1 MERTRASTT
10 PARRGDWTHPGALPA
25 ASGSARPLG
34 RRRIARAPDGP
45 TVVGLFAVA
54 IAVAALLSGGPVATT
69 AASRLPARA
78 TTRSTGTQPA
88 AHRAAAHHLSAHR
101 ASVHHAPVHQLA
113 AHGAAPPA
121 PPAGTHTGG
130 PAAAVPA
137 SSPQP
142 ALRLV
147 HQVWTV
153 GPSQA
158 FTATVAMS
166 GGRADQLTMTVSVF
180 SRLHTRTALSQTLS
194 GTVRGAVRFRSDP
207 VPLASLPT
215 AKTGQYQVDLAL
227 QTPDGTTSSATS
239 GDTAPAA
246 FGPATLHCTLD
257 QPGTCG
263 GVYPVEIQV
272 GPAGEAASA
281 TLVTELVYT
290 YPAGN
295 PYHATSPLRVALVVP
310 LTTAGSAGTPPAGSV
325 AQLEQLARAV
335 TSPASV
341 PLTVVP
347 EPAALG
353 ALGRSP
359 SVLDRQALAAM
370 DAAISDPAHQAL
382 LQSYVPV
389 DATAL
394 VNAGLT
400 EELADQVSRACRE
413 LGPPKTTIG
422 TWVAGAALDDAA
434 AAALS
439 ASTCNPVRRLVLPA
453 SSVTGG
459 GCTITCTT
467 PFTVDA
473 GQGGPLTAME
483 ADSQLASE
491 ITAPTP
497 DPVLQAHQLLADLS
511 LTYFEAPGSAQA
523 RGVVL
528 AVPPG
533 AAVSPGAIADLVG
546 GLAADP
552 ALTPVTLAQLF
563 AQVPVGANG
572 QPATRRLIA
581 PGGTHGLPVRAL
593 QAARS
598 QLTAYTSAV
607 GSTPAGQQAVTQLAG
622 DLLRTESI
630 DLRPVEQL
638 HAVTA
643 FERSLGAELGR
654 VTLSGGVIRLTSSS
668 VLRVPIALGSTTG
681 FPVAGTLTVSSDKL
695 LFTPGGQCQG
705 IDRGPAGFSGVSCPV
720 VLSKVTN
727 AVYVS
732 MRARIGG
739 DFRVAVTLDTP
750 AGGLAMVHGQLTVR
764 SLSTSVEAV
773 VLSVAAGAVLLAW
786 WARTGWRTRR
796 RARHGRHP
804 RSAGS
809 PGTPAGVN
817 TGEPSPGTPAPA

>member
-25 ASGSARPLG
+25 ASGPARPLG
-34 RRRIARAPDGP
+34 RRRIARAPDRP
-45 TVVGLFAVA
+45 TGVGLSAVA
-54 IAVAALLSGGPVATT
+54 IAAITITAAVLAGGPVA
-69 AASRLPARA
+69 AASRFPTQAATPSTGARLAVHRA
-78 TTRSTGTQPA
+78 T
-88 AHRAAAHHLSAHR
+88 
-101 ASVHHAPVHQLA
+101 VHHAAVHQLA
-113 AHGAAPPA
+113 TPEAPPPA
-121 PPAGTHTGG
+121 PAAAAGSGG
-130 PAAAVPA
+130 PTAAVPA

-147 HQVWTV
+147 HQAWTV
-153 GPSQA
+153 GPGQA
-158 FTATVAMS
+158 FTATVDMS
-166 GGRADQLTMTVSVF
+166 GGRASQLAMTVSVF

-194 GTVRGAVRFRSDP
+194 GTVRGVVRFRSDP
-207 VPLASLPT
+207 IPLGSLPT
-215 AKTGQYQVDLAL
+215 TKSGQYQVDLAL
-227 QTPDGTTSSATS
+227 QTPDSTTRSTTA
-239 GDTAPAA
+239 GGTAPGA
-246 FGPATLHCTLD
+246 FGPAALRCTLD

-272 GPAGEAASA
+272 GPAGDAASA
-281 TLVTELVYT
+281 TLVTELVYA
-290 YPAGN
+290 YPGGN

-310 LTTAGSAGTPPAGSV
+310 LVTAGAASTPPTGSV
-325 AQLEQLARAV
+325 AQLELLARAV
-335 TSPASV
+335 TASASV

-347 EPAALG
+347 EPAALEE
-353 ALGRSP
+353 LGHSP
-359 SVLDRQALAAM
+359 SALDRQTLAAM
-370 DAAISDPAHQAL
+370 DAAINDPAHQAL

-400 EELADQVSRACRE
+400 EELTDQVSRACRE

-459 GCTITCTT
+459 GCTITCTA
-467 PFTVDA
+467 PFTVNT
-473 GQGGPLTAME
+473 GQGSPLTAME

-533 AAVSPGAIADLVG
+533 AAVSPDAITGLVR
-546 GLAADP
+546 GLAVDP

-607 GSTPAGQQAVTQLAG
+607 GSTPAGQLAVTQLAG

-638 HAVTA
+638 HAVAA

-695 LFTPGGQCQG
+695 LFTPGGQCRG

-739 DFRVAVTLDTP
+739 DFRVAVTLDAP
-750 AGGLAMVHGQLTVR
+750 AGGLALVHGQLTVR
-764 SLSTSVEAV
+764 SLSTSVEAI

-786 WARTGWRTRR
+786 WVRTGWRTRR

-804 RSAGS
+804 RGATSSGA
-809 PGTPAGVN
+809 PAAAA
-817 TGEPSPGTPAPA
+817 TGGPSPGTPAPA